1 MRARIWKIISALSDM
16 FWLLPAALVLAGIIF
31 AVVAVS
37 IDRSGIVPEWL
48 LEAWLYNGGSTG
60 ARTLLGTVASS
71 TIGVAG
77 TVFSIMVAAL
87 SLAAGQMGPRLLR
100 NFTRDR
106 GNQIAL
112 GIFLGTFAYALIVL
126 RTVRTRAEGEF
137 VPHLSLT
144 IAIGLAL
151 VCVGTLVYFIHHMS
165 GRINVSTVIDLVS
178 EDVRSAIKRFTGGD
192 DPIEA
197 PGEDFWRNAYEIR
210 DRRHGYLQHIDEVGL
225 AEYAHQKNIA
235 IRLLVTPGHYVFPG
249 APFAVST
256 RPIEGVDEAIRNATA
271 LGTTRLSD
279 SELEFSI
286 RQLVEVAV
294 RALSPGINDP
304 YTAIGAIDR
313 LGSGLCEM
321 AGRQFPTN
329 VFRRDGHV
337 VLVIP
342 AVDYEGLVA
351 ASFDMIRQN
360 GDGQPAVITHL
371 IDVLAKV
378 ADCESHAARKAV
390 LERYGK
396 LILLDAERIIQNPFD
411 LDRFRERYRVFQGH
425 LDNSI

>member
-1 MRARIWKIISALSDM
+1 M

-31 AVVAVS
+31 AVAAVA
-37 IDRSGIVPEWL
+37 IDRSGILPKWL
-48 LEAWLYNGGSTG
+48 LEAWLYNGGGTG
-60 ARTLLGTVASS
+60 ARTLLGAIASS

-126 RTVRTRAEGEF
+126 RTVRTTGEGEF

-144 IAIGLAL
+144 VAIGLAL

-178 EDVRSAIKRFTGGD
+178 EDVRAAIGRFAD
-192 DPIEA
+192 RDEPIE
-197 PGEDFWRNAYEIR
+197 PPPNELWRNAHEIR
-210 DRRHGYLQHIDEVGL
+210 DRRYGYLQHVDDVGL
-225 AEYAHQKNIA
+225 ADYAHEENIC
-235 IRLLVTPGHYVFPG
+235 IRLLVRPGHYVFPG
-249 APFAVST
+249 APLAVST
-256 RPIEGVDEAIRNATA
+256 RCVDGIDEAIKNATA
-271 LGTTRLSD
+271 LGTTQLSD

-304 YTAIGAIDR
+304 YTAIAAIDR
-313 LGSGLCEM
+313 LGSGLCEI
-321 AGRQFPTN
+321 AGRHLPTN
-329 VFRRDGHV
+329 VFCREGRV

-360 GDGQPAVITHL
+360 AGGQPAIFMHL
-371 IDVLAKV
+371 IDVLTKI
-378 ADCESHAARKAV
+378 ADCEAHPARKAA
-390 LERYGK
+390 LKRYGK
-396 LILLDAERIIQNPFD
+396 LILLDADRTIANPSD
-411 LDRFRERYRVFQGH
+411 LDRFHERYSLFQGV
-425 LDNSI
+425 LDGAAQS